1 MEDVLKEV
9 IRRTHLPSSG
19 VTILDISEESFF
31 FSSTRFSISFMR
43 FPISSVILAAVS
55 LSALRT
61 RGGGVTPDSPSL
73 SPLPLVRSYFCFS
86 LSFLGMTSSGVHESF
101 KKQRKQ
107 LQFRHD
113 NGWQH
118 FSNDDNRVVSSL
130 DPQRWFQRPRI
141 QSRGAPSPEWTAWC
155 TFSPPTEG
163 KSIIIFFIWVINSA

>member
-101 KKQRKQ
+101 KKQRQ
-107 LQFRHD
+107 RC
-113 NGWQH
+113 
-118 FSNDDNRVVSSL
+118 SL
-130 DPQRWFQRPRI
+130 DIIMADSVLVMTTTEWFPHWIHKGDSKGLISKVEELLFQNGLRDVLFHLLKKEN
-141 QSRGAPSPEWTAWC
+141 QSS
-155 TFSPPTEG
+155 FSLH
-163 KSIIIFFIWVINSA
+163 V